1 VSPEWKILY
10 RSLPISGAVHLQ
22 SCDSSATFM
31 AFVEHLVE
39 TYGLVVVAGV
49 ILL

>member
-1 VSPEWKILY
+1 
-10 RSLPISGAVHLQ
+10 
-22 SCDSSATFM
+22 M

-49 ILL
+49 ILLESLPGRPC